1 MANDDWADSFQH
13 NHRISTVIYEI
24 MSFLKRVSAV
34 GLAIIFSIAPA
45 NAALSPESIPA
56 VFDELLKVPT
66 LANPA
71 MIVIDGTTGQ
81 IVYKKNIYSQRKPAS
96 VMKVLVGA
104 VILDY
109 LDPQS
114 VFNTTVNIVP
124 EEQTVV
130 IRGSLDPWI
139 SLDHNVARKMN
150 RTSLPYIGF
159 NTLSAVKVANGGS
172 LKNYK
177 VIYSNLYSQD
187 VTNLKAYWAKRGFK
201 PEFKSVTDDEAFMA
215 QGDLVVSE
223 NSPTVAQIFDW
234 MMLWS
239 DNVLADRLARLAAQ
253 AAGYSRDI
261 KGVETIFRTLLTEL
275 EIDDSKLVVADASGL
290 SKKNRIT
297 AKMMGEF
304 LYKIRKVEK
313 YELLYSSLP
322 VGGVSGTLQDRF
334 TTTAPSAIGLV
345 RAKTGT
351 LNGTATL
358 AGYVESTG
366 REYIFVTL
374 ADEIAKGTT
383 ALNKA
388 RAAIDRVLGRI
399 AAPNIP
405 AEISPAP

>member
-1 MANDDWADSFQH
+1 
-13 NHRISTVIYEI
+13 
-24 MSFLKRVSAV
+24 MSFLKRTFAV
-34 GLAIIFSIAPA
+34 CLALILSIAPA
-45 NAALSPESIPA
+45 GAALGPDSIPA

-66 LANPA
+66 LSNPA

-81 IVYKKNIYSQRKPAS
+81 IIYEKNIYSQRKPAS
-96 VMKVLVGA
+96 VMKVLAGA
-104 VILDY
+104 VTLDY

-114 VFNTTVNIVP
+114 VFNTTVSIVP
-124 EEQTVV
+124 EEKRIV

-139 SLDHNVARKMN
+139 SLDHNVGRKMN
-150 RTSLPYIGF
+150 RASLPYMGF
-159 NTLSAVKVANGGS
+159 NTLSAIKKANGGS

-187 VTNLKAYWAKRGFK
+187 VTNLKAFWAKRGFK
-201 PEFKSVTDDEAFMA
+201 PVFKSVTDDEAFMA
-215 QGDLVVSE
+215 QGDLVASE
-223 NSPTVAQIFDW
+223 NSPTVAQILDW

-239 DNVLADRLARLAAQ
+239 DNLLADRLAALAAR
-253 AAGYSRDI
+253 AAGYSLNI
-261 KGVETIFRTLLTEL
+261 KGVDTVFRTLLAQL

-290 SKKNRIT
+290 SKKNKIT
-297 AKMMGEF
+297 AKLMGEF
-304 LYKIRKVEK
+304 LYKVRKDEK
-313 YELLYSSLP
+313 YSLLYNSLP
-322 VGGVSGTLQDRF
+322 VGGVSGTLQNRF
-334 TTTAPSAIGLV
+334 ITTAPSAVGLV

-358 AGYVESTG
+358 AGYVESTD

-374 ADEIAKGTT
+374 ADDIAKGNS

-405 AEISPAP
+405 AEIISAS